1 MFWFIIQLIFLLS
14 DDPITFYE
22 RVRSADK
29 LLSSSFSAGG
39 TILAVGSSDGDIFT
53 YSVRGSV
60 SCSVSLQ

>member
-1 MFWFIIQLIFLLS
+1 MSFKYFYNFLNFLNFFTPS

-53 YSVRGSV
+53 YTIRG
-60 SCSVSLQ
+60 